1 MKFTRNLLWMGLLA
15 LTVLTCTG
23 AIADSHFSRVVVF
36 GDSLSD
42 PGNAF
47 VIQGEVSV
55 RPYDLVPSAPYA
67 RGGLHFTNGETWVEQ
82 LAKPSKLNR
91 SVGPALRVP
100 GVFSNY
106 ALGGAR
112 ARRTSSGLD
121 LTDQVT
127 LFLSDFGNQV
137 PSDALYVFF
146 IGGNDIQDA
155 LVALKDDSTGVTS
168 IDIIN
173 EAVTAIRDNFGAL
186 EEVGARTFLVLNGPN
201 LAAAPVIRLQER
213 SVQEAAQRLS
223 IAFND
228 ALEAVLGDLEMMFPK
243 ITINRFDFFK
253 LINEVTDPE
262 AAVFLEVEN
271 PCITPGVIVGAVCT
285 QPDDFLFW
293 DGIHPTLAGH
303 ALLARRVGE
312 VLTPP

>member
-82 LAKPSKLNR
+82 LAKRLELND

-112 ARRTSSGLD
+112 ARTTSSGLD
-121 LTDQVT
+121 LPNQVT
-127 LFLSDFGNQV
+127 LFLSDFGNQAS
-137 PSDALYVFF
+137 SDALYVFF

-155 LVALKDDSTGVTS
+155 LVALKDDSTGAT
-168 IDIIN
+168 DIISD
-173 EAVTAIRDNFGAL
+173 AVTAIRDNFGAL

-201 LAAAPVIRLQER
+201 LAAAPAVRLQGPL
-213 SVQEAAQRLS
+213 VQAAAQRLS

-271 PCITPGVIVGAVCT
+271 PCITPEVIVGAVCT